1 VIAVDGSAIVAAI
14 FDEGEDGAFLPI
26 LLQRP
31 CAIAW
36 PTVLDCY
43 MTVSRRS
50 RSGVEFVR
58 DWLLRDNVTC
68 EPFESTLFNEAV
80 RAFNRY
86 GKGGGHAAQL
96 SFSSCIS
103 YAFARREDL
112 PLLFKGEELARTD
125 IKPAL

>member
-14 FDEGEDGAFLPI
+14 FDEGEDGVFLPI

-31 CAIAW
+31 CAITW
-36 PTVLDCY
+36 PTVLDTY
-43 MTVSRRS
+43 MAVSRRS

-96 SFSSCIS
+96 SFGACIS

-112 PLLFKGEELARTD
+112 PLLFKGDELARTD
-125 IKPAL
+125 IRPAL